1 MPLPV
6 TIPNTFAGATSAIPL
21 SQLDNNF
28 TTVVNGINGIG
39 NGTNS
44 LANVS
49 ITGGNITTLTT
60 ALSVAN
66 GGTGATTITA
76 NNVVLGNGTSVVKVV
91 APGTSGNVLTSDGT
105 TWASAASGG
114 GGGTGSWIYLSTVT
128 ASNVATADI
137 ETTFNSTYNNYAIVA
152 SAVSTVSSTRLTMR
166 FKVSGSYSSSA
177 LYGYAVIYNANGA
190 SRDPVGEGQA
200 SETEILINPMSPT
213 VSANLTTNFICYL
226 YNTASTS
233 LYKTCNIVGQ
243 SWSSSSLGNFINTV
257 TYRDTPAVTG
267 VRIFAATG
275 NVSGTFRLYG
285 IKNS

>member
-1 MPLPV
+1 MALPV

-66 GGTGATTITA
+66 GGTGAITIAA

-105 TWASAASGG
+105 TWASAAAGG
-114 GGGTGSWIYLSTVT
+114 GGGTGSWIYLSTVS

-137 ETTFNSTYNNYAIVA
+137 ETTFDSTYDNYAIVA
-152 SAVSTVSSTRLTMR
+152 SAVSTISNSRPQMR
-166 FKVSGSYSSSA
+166 FKVSGSYSSSTI
-177 LYGYAVIYNANGA
+177 YMYATIFNNATSTSPIGQGDTIGDSIQIVPQSTNQANRAHNFIFYVYNA
-190 SRDPVGEGQA
+190 S
-200 SETEILINPMSPT
+200 
-213 VSANLTTNFICYL
+213 
-226 YNTASTS
+226 STS
-233 LYKTCNIVGQ
+233 LYKTVNIVGQ
-243 SWSSSSLGNFINTV
+243 SWSVNNLGNFITTA
-257 TYRDTPAVTG
+257 TYPDTPAVTG

-275 NVSGTFRLYG
+275 NLSGTFRLYG

>member
-1 MPLPV
+1 MALPV

-105 TWASAASGG
+105 TWASAAAG

-137 ETTFNSTYNNYAIVA
+137 ETTFSSTYNNYAIVA
-152 SAVSTVSSTRLTMR
+152 SSVSTVSSARLNMR

-177 LYGYAVIYNANGA
+177 LYSFSIMFNNANDGTTFN
-190 SRDPVGEGQA
+190 GTGGTT
-200 SETEILINPMSPT
+200 ETEARVTPTSPT
-213 VSANLTTNFICYL
+213 VSANLTSNFICYL
-226 YNTASTS
+226 YNVASTS
-233 LYKTCNIVGQ
+233 LYKTGNIVGQ
-243 SWSSSSLGNFINTV
+243 AWNSANLVNYNGAV
-257 TYRDTPAVTG
+257 TYQDTPAVTG

-275 NVSGTFRLYG
+275 NLSGTFRLYG